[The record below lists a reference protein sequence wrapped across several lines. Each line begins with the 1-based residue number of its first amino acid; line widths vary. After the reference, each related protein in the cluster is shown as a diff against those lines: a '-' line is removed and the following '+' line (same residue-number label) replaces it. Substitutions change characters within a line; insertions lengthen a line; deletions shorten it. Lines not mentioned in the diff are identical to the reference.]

1 MGSQID
7 VRGADGAKELA
18 KVSFGIT
25 PSDSLFVRRL
35 ESANCAWTTP
45 RLRGGPSS
53 LSQLA
58 NLSRWQSG
66 TGVTPEFLALV
77 ALEKF
82 TEDARATLSLV
93 SGHSLVDR
101 PCHECALND
110 ACISAREPDRA
121 ACFL

>member
-1 MGSQID
+1 MDDSTIARRPVITFATGEFI
-7 VRGADGAKELA
+7 ALA
-18 KVSFGIT
+18 E
-25 PSDSLFVRRL
+25 RY
-35 ESANCAWTTP
+35 
-45 RLRGGPSS
+45 
-53 LSQLA
+53 
-58 NLSRWQSG
+58 
-66 TGVTPEFLALV
+66 GVTPEFLALV

-82 TEDARATLSLV
+82 TEDAPATLSLA